1 MGKSRRFVEDDYEDD
16 NNLRDKKRNKYSER
30 NEWRNIRRNRERE
43 LNERFFKRD
52 DA

>member
-16 NNLRDKKRNKYSER
+16 GLYDKKRNKYSER

-52 DA
+52 DD